1 MLSIQDS
8 DGMLPPTLA
17 RSLERVRQAADYMP
31 KDQLENQLRSQ
42 LGEEW
47 RRKFD
52 RFDDIPIAAASI
64 GQVHKAVLI
73 DGTVKTYAYQKY
85 STGVLF

>member
-8 DGMLPPTLA
+8 DGMLPPALA

-31 KDQLENQLRSQ
+31 KEQLENQLKSQ

-47 RRKFD
+47 RRKFNTFED
-52 RFDDIPIAAASI
+52 VPIAAASI

-73 DGTVKTYAYQKY
+73 DGTV
-85 STGVLF
+85 